1 MCKISDG
8 WIADIPNWT
17 VLKRIYEFF
26 FVILSPYAFPS
37 FNNICRPLTPF
48 NHLCVLLVHFCS
60 AFLLCKKKTQKVL
73 VVMVAFVW
81 TMLLL
86 LLSLVASTF
95 NITLRVCE
103 QSETIF
109 QLKLTFFFVF
119 FLCSDKI
126 IGANMNYQWRT
137 ILMLKGKRE
146 ECIFVQDPN
155 ISWFQCFFAWSRK
168 VLYYFPFI
176 ILQVRE
182 TVKNKCSTN

>member
-109 QLKLTFFFVF
+109 QLKLTFFF
-119 FLCSDKI
+119 
-126 IGANMNYQWRT
+126 
-137 ILMLKGKRE
+137 
-146 ECIFVQDPN
+146 
-155 ISWFQCFFAWSRK
+155 CFFSLFWQNYWCKYELPVTNHINAERQKGRMHFCSRPQ
-168 VLYYFPFI
+168 YFVIPMLFCLI
-176 ILQVRE
+176 P
-182 TVKNKCSTN
+182 KSTLLLPI

>member
-1 MCKISDG
+1 MLFLLSIIFVVRSHHSITFVYFLYIS
-8 WIADIPNWT
+8 
-17 VLKRIYEFF
+17 
-26 FVILSPYAFPS
+26 
-37 FNNICRPLTPF
+37 
-48 NHLCVLLVHFCS
+48 VLLSCW
-60 AFLLCKKKTQKVL
+60 AKKKTQKVL

-109 QLKLTFFFVF
+109 QLKLTFFFVY

-168 VLYYFPFI
+168 VLYCFPFI